1 MLDNSVNFYGSVYA
15 PNSTIQAHNSV
26 KIWGALAADKL
37 LFFNS
42 VDFTL
47 TGEVKSRPPEGGG
60 AAQRRGWAECRPLPN
75 VSADPESG
83 C

>member
-26 KIWGALAADKL
+26 KFYGATAADKII
-37 LFFNS
+37 FFNS
-42 VDFTL
+42 VDFFL
-47 TGEVKSRPPEGGG
+47 TGEVKDKDFRSPG
-60 AAQRRGWAECRPLPN
+60 AAQRRGWAECRPQPT
-75 VSADPESG
+75 VATDPESG